1 MFNALNLG
9 LPPCFD
15 QDVLEEQKR
24 TLNPGDRVRESIR
37 YEALA
42 KLAEGIVGQMDNGS
56 TSWRDV

>member
-1 MFNALNLG
+1 MFNALIFG

-56 TSWRDV
+56 TS